1 MADESLDN
9 QIAKLELEVKQLATK
24 HGSMGRE
31 IKAVQPADRLLRM
44 RKMFAKSGGILV
56 EDYEHFTRRDAS
68 TPPNKAARKSAKPS

>member
-1 MADESLDN
+1 MVPCLSGWLTN
-9 QIAKLELEVKQLATK
+9 S
-24 HGSMGRE
+24 SMSRK
-31 IKAVQPADRLLRM
+31 INAVRPTDRLLRM